1 MKKPTVIHDLKNERP
16 DLTPPLS
23 GVMAFLPI
31 LFYASIL
38 GSLGLGTLSVL
49 ATKKAVKAEKSAV
62 AMEQEEQTQLTL
74 IKTEFTTINEEQN
87 KAKEVEAWVKGT
99 NPLMNIMTSIISSI
113 RPGNT
118 LTSLKLER
126 TPENP
131 EHLKLGLIIN
141 NGGSTQVD
149 ETTNALL
156 KLGYQTFDDVTKGSG
171 NSTLNADVTFSALLV
186 NTGSAVPA
194 PKAP

>member
-74 IKTEFTTINEEQN
+74 IKTEFTTISDEQN

-141 NGGSTQVD
+141 NGGSTQVE

-186 NTGSAVPA
+186 NTGSAAPS

>member
-16 DLTPPLS
+16 DLTPPLPRI
-23 GVMAFLPI
+23 MAFLPI

-38 GSLGLGTLSVL
+38 GSLGLGTLSVM
-49 ATKKAVKAEKSAV
+49 ATKKAVKAEESAV

-74 IKTEFTTINEEQN
+74 IKTEFTTISDEQN

-99 NPLMNIMTSIISSI
+99 SPLMNIMTSIISSI

-141 NGGSTQVD
+141 NGGSTQVE

-186 NTGSAVPA
+186 NTGSAA
-194 PKAP
+194 PSTKTP

>member
-31 LFYASIL
+31 LFYASIF

-74 IKTEFTTINEEQN
+74 IKTEFATINEEQN

-113 RPGNT
+113 KPGNT

-186 NTGSAVPA
+186 NTGSAA
-194 PKAP
+194 PSTKTP